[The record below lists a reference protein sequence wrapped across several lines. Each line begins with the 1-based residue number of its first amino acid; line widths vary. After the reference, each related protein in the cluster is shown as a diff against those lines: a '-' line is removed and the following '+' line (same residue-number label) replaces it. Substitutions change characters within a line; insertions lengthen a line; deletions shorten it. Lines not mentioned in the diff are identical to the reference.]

1 MPKTQARRRRARR
14 SELIADPWGRFRVG
28 VTLLSLVLVVG
39 TIGYMILGL
48 DPLDASYQTVI
59 TISTVG
65 YREIGDVD
73 ARYQLFTM
81 VLILFGTGTSLY
93 TLGVLL
99 ETLFEGR
106 LDDQFRRRRMQRN
119 IDRLVGHVIVCG
131 YGQVGRAIIDEV
143 CRAGQGVVVVD
154 RDEGGVEEDDLMV
167 VTGEATDDAVI
178 ATAGID
184 RAKTLVVA
192 LDSDADNLF
201 VVLSARSQRPDLFI
215 VARSNLSSAS
225 PKLFQAGADRVVNPH
240 EIGGSRM
247 AAMVLQP
254 DVTDFLDVVMH
265 DRELEVRLT
274 EVRLEGASPLAE
286 TSLAAAQIHENTGS
300 TLLAVRRDDQFMTN
314 PPSALV
320 LRLDDV
326 LIALGTPEQLSTLKN
341 HAAGE

>member
-1 MPKTQARRRRARR
+1 MPKTWARRRRARR
-14 SELIADPWGRFRVG
+14 SELISNPWGRVRLG
-28 VTLLSLVLVVG
+28 IALLSTIFVIG
-39 TIGYMILGL
+39 TVGYMSLGL
-48 DPLDASYQTVI
+48 DPLDAAYQTVI

-65 YREIGDVD
+65 YRELGEVG
-73 ARYQLFTM
+73 ARYQVFTM
-81 VLILFGTGTSLY
+81 LLILFGTGTSLY

-106 LDDQFRRRRMQRN
+106 LDDQFRRRRMQRD
-119 IDRLVGHVIVCG
+119 IDRLDGHVIVCG

-143 CRAGQGVVVVD
+143 RRTGQGVVVVD
-154 RDEGGVEEDDLMV
+154 RAEQGVDDDELNV
-167 VTGEATDDAVI
+167 VIGEATDDAVI
-178 ATAGID
+178 ALAGID

-201 VVLSARSQRPDLFI
+201 VVLSARSQRSDLFI

-265 DRELEVRLT
+265 DREFEVRLA
-274 EVRLEGASPLAE
+274 EVRLEEASPLTE
-286 TSLAAAQIHENTGS
+286 TSLSAARIREKTGS
-300 TLLAVRRDDQFMTN
+300 ILLAVRRDDLFMTN
-314 PPSALV
+314 PPSTLT
-320 LRLDDV
+320 LHLDDV
-326 LIALGTPEQLSTLKN
+326 LIALGTPEQLTTLQH
-341 HAAGE
+341 HAAGN